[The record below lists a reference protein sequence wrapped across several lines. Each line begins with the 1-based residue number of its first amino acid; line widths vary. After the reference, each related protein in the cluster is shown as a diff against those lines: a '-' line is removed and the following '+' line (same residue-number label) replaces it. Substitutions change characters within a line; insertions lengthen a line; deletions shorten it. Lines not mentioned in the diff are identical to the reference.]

1 MKGVIVKKSGINGEK
16 PMTLTIEITSDFI
29 CPWCLVVDKRLN
41 RAIEQLKAPVKIQR
55 LWYPFELNPTMP
67 EAGMNRKTYRSNKFG
82 SWEYSQ
88 TLDAQTMQA
97 AKNDGIEFR
106 YDLMAITPNTLKAH
120 RLSWF
125 AEQKGKATEMVERI
139 LNAYFTQ
146 GHDITDVETLVKLA
160 VEVGLDA
167 NNVRAFLTSHEGVE
181 EVKALEAQ
189 AASRNIR
196 GVPSIKIGSETIVG
210 AQSVEVFLA
219 VLETAVSKLEVA

>member
-1 MKGVIVKKSGINGEK
+1 MNEVILEKSGINGNK
-16 PMTLTIEITSDFI
+16 LMTLTIEITSDFI

-41 RAIEQLKAPVKIQR
+41 RAIEQLKAPVKIKR
-55 LWYPFELNPTMP
+55 LWYPLELNPTMP
-67 EAGMNRKTYRSNKFG
+67 EAGMNRKIYRSNKFG

-106 YDLMAITPNTLKAH
+106 YDLMQVTPNTLKAH
-120 RLSWF
+120 RLSWL
-125 AEQKGKATEMVERI
+125 AEQEGKATEMVERI

-146 GHDITDVETLVKLA
+146 GEDITDVETLVKLA

-167 NNVRAFLTSHEGVE
+167 DNVREFLNSHQGVA
-181 EVKALEAQ
+181 EVKALEEQ

-196 GVPSIKIGSETIVG
+196 GVPSIKIGTETIVG
-210 AQSVEVFLA
+210 AQSVEVFVTALQRA
-219 VLETAVSKLEVA
+219 VNQLEAV

>member
-1 MKGVIVKKSGINGEK
+1 MNGVIVKKSGINGKK

-41 RAIEQLKAPVKIQR
+41 RAIEQLKTPVKIKR

-82 SWEYSQ
+82 SWAYSQ

-97 AKNDGIEFR
+97 AINDDIEFR
-106 YDLMAITPNTLKAH
+106 YDLMQITPNTLKAH
-120 RLSWF
+120 RLSWY
-125 AEQKGKATEMVERI
+125 AEQEGKATEMVERI

-160 VEVGLDA
+160 VEVGLEGDIKG
-167 NNVRAFLTSHEGVE
+167 FLNSHKGVE

-196 GVPSIKIGSETIVG
+196 GVPSIKIGTETIVG

-219 VLETAVSKLEVA
+219 ALATAVNKLEVA